1 MKKFLFI
8 VTIVVF
14 SLYVINPIKA
24 VEHSTDAYVA
34 STGADIIGNGSVDKP
49 FKTIQYALNL
59 AQPGTTIFVNPGV
72 YKEHLVTK
80 TDGTAQAPII
90 LQAQG
95 RVVLKGADNTRLFDL
110 FHDYYILE
118 GFEFDGGYNDTK
130 SVDQTI
136 DKLLWVET
144 ANFNKI
150 RYNYFHHAQGECI
163 RNLFFS
169 EGNVYEYNTIEN
181 CGLRDYVQYR
191 GESYKNGEGIY
202 IGIVPGQIDP
212 AKCKS
217 DQCKALI
224 TEKGLEQYGRETYTK
239 NITVKHNFVD
249 THGNECVDIKEGSS
263 GNIIVDNAC
272 ISQYDPDSAAFDTRG
287 SNNSFIHNTIGY
299 SDEYNQYVIFGDH
312 TSSVRETGHKILG
325 AAFRAGGSAV
335 NDAINNNFVK
345 NEVLQYQGTS
355 NVVIKVPTGDTQNVV
370 CQNEAAYLLSGG
382 FSDSSG
388 VVNASDCPSDYK
400 TADAAGARGCVGHLC
415 QPQSLS
421 PAPTLTPLPTITPI
435 PTPTPTSTPMPTFS
449 PSPTPVASV
458 SKLPSPQNL
467 TAVSPS
473 DSRVNLNWGAVL
485 QARKYKLYWTY
496 SGWGGIFRYKK
507 ATSSTKTSVTDA
519 RSAQVYSFYVTAVA
533 ANGVESPASNV
544 ASILVK

>member
-1 MKKFLFI
+1 MKRYWSSLI
-8 VTIVVF
+8 NLPLIVVF

-24 VEHSTDAYVA
+24 VENSTVTYVA
-34 STGADIIGNGSVDKP
+34 ATGADIIGNGSVDKP

-59 AQPGTTIFVNPGV
+59 AQPGTTIFVKPGI

-95 RVVLKGADNTRLFDL
+95 KVVLKGADNTRLFDL

-181 CGLRDYVQYR
+181 CGLRDFVQYR

-202 IGIVPGQIDP
+202 IGISPGQIDP

-224 TEKGLEQYGRETYTK
+224 AEKGLKQYGRETYTK

-287 SNNSFIHNTIGY
+287 PSNSFIHNTIGY
-299 SDEYNQYVIFGDH
+299 FDDYSQYVTFGDH

-325 AAFRAGGSAV
+325 AAFRAGGSAI

-345 NEVLQYQGTS
+345 NKVIQYQGKS
-355 NVVIKVPTGDTQNVV
+355 NVVIKVSTDDTQNVV
-370 CQNEAAYLLSGG
+370 CQNEVAYLLSGG
-382 FSDSSG
+382 WSDSSG
-388 VVNASDCPSDYK
+388 VVNAADCPSDYK
-400 TADAAGARGCVGHLC
+400 TPDAAGARGCVGYLC
-415 QPQSLS
+415 QPQSSS
-421 PAPTLTPLPTITPI
+421 PTPTLTPSPTITPTLA
-435 PTPTPTSTPMPTFS
+435 PTPTLTPTPT
-449 PSPTPVASV
+449 ASV
-458 SKLPSPQNL
+458 SKPASPQNL

-473 DSRVNLNWGAVL
+473 DSRVNLSWEAVP
-485 QARKYKLYWTY
+485 QAAKYKLYWTY

-507 ATSSTKTSVTDA
+507 ATSLTKTSVTDA

-533 ANGVESPASNV
+533 ANGVESPKSNV